1 MSFTFENLNVYKK
14 AVGFVRRIEILNKSL
29 KGKVSYSILDQM
41 TRAAI
46 SIPLNIAEGN
56 GRWHKNDKK
65 RFFWIARG
73 SVFEIV
79 PIIQVIFESDNIT
92 GADHRELYNELDVM
106 AKMLTALIK
115 AVGGFSQEPSN

>member
-1 MSFTFENLNVYKK
+1 M
-14 AVGFVRRIEILNKSL
+14 
-29 KGKVSYSILDQM
+29 
-41 TRAAI
+41 

-65 RFFWIARG
+65 RFLWIARG

-79 PIIQVIFESDNIT
+79 PIIRVIFET
-92 GADHRELYNELDVM
+92 GSIPESVYSEMYGELDLM

-115 AVGGFSQEPSN
+115 SIDGLQVGRDGKE